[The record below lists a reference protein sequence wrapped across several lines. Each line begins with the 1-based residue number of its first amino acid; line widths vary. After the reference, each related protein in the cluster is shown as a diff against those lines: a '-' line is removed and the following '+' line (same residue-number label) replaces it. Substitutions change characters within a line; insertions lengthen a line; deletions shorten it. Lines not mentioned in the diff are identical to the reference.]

1 MKKYEAVIQGM
12 TCDACEIHVEKALGS
27 IEVKIIDVDYKTG
40 VAQFVSNESVSFKD
54 VELALSKTPYYLKSV
69 HEENHIA

>member
-40 VAQFVSNESVSFKD
+40 VAQFVS
-54 VELALSKTPYYLKSV
+54 T
-69 HEENHIA
+69 